1 MYITDYNLSP
11 NYTLFNIFFT
21 VSVRNS
27 AYLVSSEFA
36 CNLVSIKTL
45 GLHRVPQ
52 HSPSQESQ
60 RTKLELGD

>member
-1 MYITDYNLSP
+1 M
-11 NYTLFNIFFT
+11 T

>member
-11 NYTLFNIFFT
+11 NYTLFKKRIT
-21 VSVRNS
+21 VSVLNS
-27 AYLVSSEFA
+27 ACLVSSEFA

>member
-11 NYTLFNIFFT
+11 NYTLFNFFFT

-36 CNLVSIKTL
+36 CNLASIKTL
-45 GLHRVPQ
+45 GLPQ